1 MTGFRET
8 LKDAVKKMAVK
19 TSLDNLK
26 KRGVKEVN
34 VLGVDRIIG
43 LIDEAVHRS
52 LKSRLFGVEREAVTE
67 ATKAEFLRMLKSN
80 EDLQRSKSEIEKL
93 KDRAEEEV
101 DQLRRELESQRQAL
115 AQRLQQGALEQRRQ
129 NDGDSEAVKLVA
141 RVNEMFAALGG
152 GSGDLA
158 QVQERVVELVSEL
171 VGHERRAAQEAKSA
185 LHDREVDTLQRRI
198 KKMSETLEV
207 TERRLQEVAA
217 MKDIDP
223 GISSIYRDVQGLASS
238 ESQYARKRELM
249 SQIFKANL
257 ELQKGE

>member
-8 LKDAVKKMAVK
+8 LKEAVRKMAVK

-26 KRGVKEVN
+26 KKGVKEVN

-52 LKSRLFGVEREAVTE
+52 LKSRLYGVEREAVTE

-80 EDLQRSKSEIEKL
+80 EDLQRSKTEVEKL

-101 DQLRRELESQRQAL
+101 DSLRRELEGQRQAL
-115 AQRLQQGALEQRRQ
+115 AHRLEQGEVERRRKLEGE
-129 NDGDSEAVKLVA
+129 DAVLTGKVEQVFQLLATQPAV
-141 RVNEMFAALGG
+141 
-152 GSGDLA
+152 DLA
-158 QVQERVVELVSEL
+158 QVQERVVELVTEL
-171 VGHERRAAQEAKSA
+171 VGSERRAAAQAQSA
-185 LHDREVDTLQRRI
+185 LHDREVDLLQRRI

-207 TERRLQEVAA
+207 TEHRLQEVAA

-223 GISSIYRDVQGLASS
+223 GISSVYRDVQGLAAS
-238 ESQYARKRELM
+238 EAHYARKRELM
-249 SQIFKANL
+249 AQIFQANL
-257 ELQKGE
+257 ELQKGQ